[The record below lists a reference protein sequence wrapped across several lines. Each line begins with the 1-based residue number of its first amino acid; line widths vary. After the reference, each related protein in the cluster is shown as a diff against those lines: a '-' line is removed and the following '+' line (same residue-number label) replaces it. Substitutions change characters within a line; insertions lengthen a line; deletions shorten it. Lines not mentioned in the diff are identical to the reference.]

1 MSMPGWHI
9 YISGWQILLPYTT
22 TMKSTHQ
29 FNECGCHWE
38 KKEAI
43 GTASTI
49 KENPTVSAMFC
60 LFLERSKMNC
70 KML

>member
-1 MSMPGWHI
+1 
-9 YISGWQILLPYTT
+9 
-22 TMKSTHQ
+22 MKSTHE

-43 GTASTI
+43 WTARTI

-60 LFLERSKMNC
+60 LFLERGLK
-70 KML
+70 